1 MERGRAV
8 APLPVA
14 KDSAICWEKE
24 LKMRKLLSIIAIS
37 IAAAGVGYAETTAV
51 PQLTVTGQG
60 VAQVVPDMA
69 RVSLG
74 VSERSDD
81 AGQAL
86 DAVAGSIARMLTK
99 LSEAGVA
106 ERDIQ
111 STQVN
116 LSPQYD
122 YNRKNNGAPVLVGF
136 VASSTLSVKVQDL
149 STLGAIMTA
158 VTSVGAN
165 EIHGLQF
172 DVKDR
177 VGAEDSAR
185 ALAVKDAMRRATVL
199 AEAAGLKLGSVLM
212 MQEGGAAPGR
222 PVMMSREMAS
232 ADMPIAAGEMGI
244 NSSVTMVFE
253 LVE

>member
-1 MERGRAV
+1 
-8 APLPVA
+8 
-14 KDSAICWEKE
+14 
-24 LKMRKLLSIIAIS
+24 MRKLLSILAIT
-37 IAAAGVGYAETTAV
+37 IAAAGVSQAETA

-69 RVSLG
+69 QISLG

-81 AGQAL
+81 AGKAL
-86 DAVAGSIARMLTK
+86 DAVAGAIAQMLAELTK
-99 LSEAGVA
+99 AGVA
-106 ERDIQ
+106 ERDMQ

-122 YNRKNNGAPVLVGF
+122 YNRESDGAPKQVGF
-136 VASSTLSVKVQDL
+136 VASSTLSVKVQEL
-149 STLGAIMTA
+149 SRLGAIMTA

-165 EIHGLQF
+165 EVHGLQF

-177 VGAEDSAR
+177 AGAEDTAR
-185 ALAVKDAMRRATVL
+185 ALAVDDAMRRARVL
-199 AEAAGLKLGSVLM
+199 AESAGLKLGSVLM

-222 PVMMSREMAS
+222 PVMMAREMAS

-244 NSSVTMVFE
+244 NSSVMMVFE

>member
-1 MERGRAV
+1 
-8 APLPVA
+8 
-14 KDSAICWEKE
+14 
-24 LKMRKLLSIIAIS
+24 MRKLLSIIAIS
-37 IAAAGVGYAETTAV
+37 IAATGIGYADTANS

-69 RVSLG
+69 RISLG

-86 DAVAGSIARMLTK
+86 DAVAGTIARMLEK
-99 LSEAGVA
+99 LTEAGVV

-122 YNRKNNGAPVLVGF
+122 YNRKSNGAPELIGF
-136 VASSTLSVKVQDL
+136 VASSTLSVKAHDL
-149 STLGAIMTA
+149 SNLGAIMTA

-177 VGAEDSAR
+177 AGAEDSAR
-185 ALAVKDAMRRATVL
+185 TLAVKDAMERATVL

-212 MQEGGAAPGR
+212 MREGGDAPGR
-222 PVMMSREMAS
+222 PVMMAMERAS

-244 NSSVTMVFE
+244 SSSVTMVFE

>member
-14 KDSAICWEKE
+14 KDSAICLKKE

>member
-1 MERGRAV
+1 MGRGRMV
-8 APLPVA
+8 TDLPVA
-14 KDSAICWEKE
+14 EDSAICPKKE
-24 LKMRKLLSIIAIS
+24 HKMRKLLSILAIS
-37 IAAAGVGYAETTAV
+37 IAAAGVGHAEMTSV

-60 VAQVVPDMA
+60 VAQVVPDVA
-69 RVSLG
+69 RISLG

-86 DAVAGSIARMLTK
+86 DAVAGAIARMLTK
-99 LSEAGVA
+99 LTEAGVG
-106 ERDIQ
+106 ERDVQ

-122 YNRKNNGAPVLVGF
+122 YNRKNNGAPVLIGF
-136 VASSTLSVKVQDL
+136 VASSTLSVTVQDL
-149 STLGAIMTA
+149 STLGAIMSA

-172 DVKDR
+172 DIKDR
-177 VGAEDSAR
+177 AGAEDTAR
-185 ALAVKDAMRRATVL
+185 ALAVKDAMDRATVL

-212 MQEGGAAPGR
+212 MQEGGEAPGR
-222 PVMMSREMAS
+222 PVMMAMERAS
-232 ADMPIAAGEMGI
+232 ADMPIAAGEMGV

>member
-1 MERGRAV
+1 
-8 APLPVA
+8 
-14 KDSAICWEKE
+14 
-24 LKMRKLLSIIAIS
+24 MRKLLSIIAIS
-37 IAAAGVGYAETTAV
+37 IAAAGIGHADTAAV

-60 VAQVVPDMA
+60 VAQVVPNMA
-69 RVSLG
+69 RISLG

-81 AGQAL
+81 AGRAL

-99 LSEAGVA
+99 LTEAGVA

-122 YNRKNNGAPVLVGF
+122 YNRKNNGVPVLVGF

-177 VGAEDSAR
+177 AGAEDSAR
-185 ALAVKDAMRRATVL
+185 ALAVKDAMHRAKVL

-222 PVMMSREMAS
+222 PVMMAMERAS

-244 NSSVTMVFE
+244 TSSVTMVFE

>member
-1 MERGRAV
+1 
-8 APLPVA
+8 
-14 KDSAICWEKE
+14 
-24 LKMRKLLSIIAIS
+24 MRKFLSILAIT
-37 IAAAGVGYAETTAV
+37 IAATGISHAETAQA

-69 RVSLG
+69 QISLG
-74 VSERSDD
+74 VSARADD
-81 AGQAL
+81 AAQAL
-86 DAVAGSIARMLTK
+86 DAVAGSIAQMLTK
-99 LSEAGVA
+99 LTEAGVA

-122 YNRKNNGAPVLVGF
+122 YNRQNDGPPKLVGF
-136 VASSTLSVKVQDL
+136 VGSSTLSVKVQEL
-149 STLGAIMTA
+149 SKLGAIMTA

-165 EIHGLQF
+165 EINGLQF

-177 VGAEDSAR
+177 ASAEDTAR
-185 ALAVKDAMRRATVL
+185 TLAIKDAMSRATVL
-199 AEAAGLKLGSVLM
+199 AEAAGLKLGAVLM
-212 MQEGGAAPGR
+212 MQEGGATPGR
-222 PVMMSREMAS
+222 PVMMAMERAS
-232 ADMPIAAGEMGI
+232 SDMPIAAGEMGI